1 MREFSSLGKFA
12 DHLLALQ
19 VTELVALNRGL
30 EQCAQLVEATAKAE
44 IGVYQDAIGNF
55 PAWDE
60 LADSTKK
67 DRVSKGFSEND
78 PLLRSGELQDSIS
91 HKTELVETT
100 IGSTD
105 EVMVYQELGTPTIP
119 PRPVLGPAV
128 VRNEHKIRRIL
139 GEAAVSGLLG
149 GQSMSKELGYDFET
163 HD

>member
-1 MREFSSLGKFA
+1 MREFGSLGKFA

-30 EQCAQLVEATAKAE
+30 ERCAKLVEATAKAE
-44 IGVYQDAIGNF
+44 IGVYQDEVGSF
-55 PAWDE
+55 PAWAE
-60 LADSTKK
+60 LADATKK
-67 DRVSKGFSEND
+67 DRVRQGFTEND
-78 PLLRSGELQDSIS
+78 PLLRTGQLQQSIS
-91 HKTELVETT
+91 HQTELIETI

-128 VRNEHKIRRIL
+128 VRNAEKIRKVL
-139 GEAAVSGLLG
+139 GEAAVMGLLG
-149 GQSMSKELGYDFET
+149 GQAMERGIGYDFET